1 MGNFYPRSG
10 ACPVHVAGTQ
20 THERSPCGGFLQ
32 SHRCTAENLYSFST
46 NPSAPLFIPKLCFL
60 LLIIAKKNGS
70 QFEYTRVEIL
80 GSCRYTYGRKSL
92 CHAYVSSRGIGT
104 WPYGAHR
111 NLWHKRCDLKS
122 LLSCPAEEV
131 WWRAWNSFVS
141 TGRGRRTPET
151 LSVPEQKLCGPTVY
165 SAAQGQ
171 VRAPCPRPDV
181 ARLWIKSLRLGGR
194 CQRRDPSSLPHSP

>member
-1 MGNFYPRSG
+1 MRGHPAVAFSSPTDALQKTSIPPLPTPR
-10 ACPVHVAGTQ
+10 
-20 THERSPCGGFLQ
+20 
-32 SHRCTAENLYSFST
+32 
-46 NPSAPLFIPKLCFL
+46 PLFLFPNSASFCWLSPRKMALNLNILEWKFL
-60 LLIIAKKNGS
+60 GVADTHTGGS
-70 QFEYTRVEIL
+70 HSAMPMCLQGELALGHMEPIEI
-80 GSCRYTYGRKSL
+80 
-92 CHAYVSSRGIGT
+92 
-104 WPYGAHR
+104 
-111 NLWHKRCDLKS
+111 LWHKRCDLKS

-141 TGRGRRTPET
+141 TGRGRRTHET